1 MVLNG
6 ALRESPRNM
15 IQGWYKILKNIQTKQ
30 AGNIRSHESH
40 ESREVQRQVQRLEEE
55 WEAQASSAEDA
66 GPHKT

>member
-1 MVLNG
+1 MQECLLCEIVVWVDVVRLVKMVLNG

-40 ESREVQRQVQRLEEE
+40 ESREV
-55 WEAQASSAEDA
+55 
-66 GPHKT
+66 